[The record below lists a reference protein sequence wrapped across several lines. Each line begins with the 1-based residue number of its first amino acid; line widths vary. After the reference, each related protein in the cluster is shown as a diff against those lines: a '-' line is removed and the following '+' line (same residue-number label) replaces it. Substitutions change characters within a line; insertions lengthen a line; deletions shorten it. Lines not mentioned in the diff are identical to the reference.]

1 MRKSLITLL
10 VGAAVFAALPATARA
25 ATVDAST
32 GPVLVRVLIAELPVA
47 DESRAG
53 YVRTAFKHWVD
64 ADKDGCNTRNEVLKV
79 EAVTAPEQGAGC
91 KLTGGSWFS
100 YYDDTVVDGPSGL
113 DIDHMVPLAEAWDS
127 GASAWTAQRREVY
140 ANDLGWARSLVA
152 VTARS
157 NRQKADQDPTTWL
170 PPAADAQCQYVEDWV
185 SVKIR
190 WGLSVDPAEKD
201 ALATMAAAC
210 PDDTLDVPLA

>member
-1 MRKSLITLL
+1 MKRMLMVALAAAALVSGMP
-10 VGAAVFAALPATARA
+10 VGAHAQEPT
-25 ATVDAST
+25 T

-64 ADKDGCNTRNEVLKV
+64 ADKDGCSTRNEVLKA
-79 EAVTAPEQGAGC
+79 EAIVAPEQGAGC

-100 YYDDTVVDGPSGL
+100 YYDDTEVEGPSGL

-127 GASAWTAQRREVY
+127 GASAWTAARREAY
-140 ANDLGWARSLVA
+140 ANDLGWPRSLVA
-152 VTARS
+152 VTAKANRS
-157 NRQKADQDPTTWL
+157 KADQDVTTWL

-185 SVKIR
+185 SVKTR
-190 WGLSVDPAEKD
+190 WGLNVDPAEKET
-201 ALATMAAAC
+201 LGELAAAC
-210 PDDTLDVPLA
+210 PDDALDVPIA